1 MNKIVKKTLGNTAWL
16 LAMAIAAPAVQAQQ
30 AKPAAAPAAAQAQ
43 APEAWKYK
51 VQHLN
56 RAQLD
61 ALLARPDQLLVLDV
75 RRPDELVSKGR
86 FPVYLNIQAGELEQS
101 LKFIPKDRALV
112 TVSNHAGR
120 AGVAGD
126 LLAAKG
132 FKVAG
137 AIGIANYIEEGGVW
151 ARAAEP
157 VKTVDAGKPAAAT
170 ATP

>member
-1 MNKIVKKTLGNTAWL
+1 MKNTKRAAWL
-16 LAMAIAAPAVQAQQ
+16 LALAIAAPAVSLAQQ
-30 AKPAAAPAAAQAQ
+30 AKAPAAATAQ

-61 ALLARPDQLLVLDV
+61 ALLAKPDQLVVLDV

-86 FPVYLNIQAGELEQS
+86 FPVYLNIQASELEQS
-101 LKFIPKDRALV
+101 LKFIPKDRSVV

-137 AIGIANYIEEGGVW
+137 AIGIENYIEEGGSW

-157 VKTVDAGKPAAAT
+157 VKTVDAGTQAGGT
-170 ATP
+170 AKR

>member
-1 MNKIVKKTLGNTAWL
+1 M
-16 LAMAIAAPAVQAQQ
+16 
-30 AKPAAAPAAAQAQ
+30 
-43 APEAWKYK
+43 
-51 VQHLN
+51 QHLN
-56 RAQLD
+56 RVQFD

-86 FPVYLNIQAGELEQS
+86 FPIYLNIQASELEQS

-137 AIGIANYIEEGGVW
+137 AIGVQNYIEDGGSW
-151 ARAAEP
+151 ALAGEP
-157 VKTVDAGKPAAAT
+157 VKTVDAGTQGGSSAKR
-170 ATP
+170 